1 LAHRRRPY
9 QHSWCRA
16 AAARELEEIE
26 VARCAREVEPHVEL
40 GDRPVAMVFEVEEAS
55 SRAAAARQLEDVETT
70 RRAQEGNRAAMVV
83 FEVEEASSK
92 AAQELK
98 DVEAT

>member
-1 LAHRRRPY
+1 
-9 QHSWCRA
+9 
-16 AAARELEEIE
+16 
-26 VARCAREVEPHVEL
+26 
-40 GDRPVAMVFEVEEAS
+40 MVFEVEEAS
-55 SRAAAARQLEDVETT
+55 SRAAAARQLEDVEAT

-92 AAQELK
+92 AAQELE

>member
-1 LAHRRRPY
+1 
-9 QHSWCRA
+9 
-16 AAARELEEIE
+16 
-26 VARCAREVEPHVEL
+26 
-40 GDRPVAMVFEVEEAS
+40 MVFEVEEAS

-92 AAQELK
+92 AAQELE